1 MYAYQWWSILPLVC
15 FEHCNPTEF
24 SLEVANMLL
33 TQLLHKWV
41 HTHSGQTC
49 ERFDSSLHMIRIEI
63 CSMHAKLHCYIS
75 SERKLS
81 PSVYRSTDRRNANA
95 RPRSQ
100 LSQTSCCT
108 PASDCSLLTAI
119 EDRSNKSE
127 APFHVPGHK
136 VCKHETW
143 KVCSTDP
150 LTSHPSTAWCPSIS
164 AGKKGHRKRSIC
176 N

>member
-1 MYAYQWWSILPLVC
+1 MDSVVEHIDFFPLFC
-15 FEHCNPTEF
+15 FEHCHPTEF
-24 SLEVANMLL
+24 SLEVANLL
-33 TQLLHKWV
+33 FLNSAQMSAHAQYR
-41 HTHSGQTC
+41 QTG

-75 SERKLS
+75 SERKLI
-81 PSVYRSTDRRNANA
+81 PSIYTATDRRNANA

-136 VCKHETW
+136 VCKHAPCQE
-143 KVCSTDP
+143 S
-150 LTSHPSTAWCPSIS
+150 LFH
-164 AGKKGHRKRSIC
+164 
-176 N
+176 